1 MNALAVESR
10 WLEVRPECRKAAG
23 EKEPVC
29 RLFSVQQV

>member
-23 EKEPVC
+23 EEEPV
-29 RLFSVQQV
+29 